1 VKRREFITL
10 LGSVGA
16 WPIAGAAQ
24 QGIPTIGY
32 LSTQSPEAFSS
43 YVTAFRRGLK
53 ETGHAEGQNVQI
65 EYRWAGV
72 EYDRLPAMA
81 DDLVRR
87 KVAVIAAFTNVAV
100 LAARAATT
108 TIPIVFSI
116 GSDPVTLGIVSSLN
130 QPGGNVT
137 GIQFFGSALVSK
149 RIELLNELVPKADS
163 IGMLLNPVNP
173 DSDAQLQEARAAA
186 QTFGKSIV
194 QLEEANT
201 EADLAEAFAQIR
213 PRRIQ
218 ALVVQT
224 DSLFTSRPALLAGL
238 AASHKVPA
246 MYPDRAQVIAGGL
259 SGYGAS
265 IAEAFRQVGTY
276 TGRILRGERPGD
288 LPVHSRPKSI

>member
-1 VKRREFITL
+1 
-10 LGSVGA
+10 
-16 WPIAGAAQ
+16 
-24 QGIPTIGY
+24 
-32 LSTQSPEAFSS
+32 
-43 YVTAFRRGLK
+43 
-53 ETGHAEGQNVQI
+53 
-65 EYRWAGV
+65 
-72 EYDRLPAMA
+72 M
-81 DDLVRR
+81 
-87 KVAVIAAFTNVAV
+87 
-100 LAARAATT
+100 
-108 TIPIVFSI
+108 FSI

-137 GIQFFGSALVSK
+137 GIHFFGSALVSK